1 MGKKGKV
8 VLMFDSKE
16 EYFQK
21 QRLNGIEEIFKQYKD
36 INVVY
41 AKTIDTSKEQVVVAT
56 QDILNR
62 EPDTNAFIA
71 INANVLGT
79 LIKEISK
86 RYQIEPY
93 YLYSFDD
100 GPESISL
107 LEAGTLDAMVEQ
119 SPEAMGEMSVQL
131 MMEWL
136 NGEKVPLDK
145 NGYLTDIKV
154 QKANNTYE

>member
-1 MGKKGKV
+1 M
-8 VLMFDSKE
+8 
-16 EYFQK
+16 
-21 QRLNGIEEIFKQYKD
+21 
-36 INVVY
+36 
-41 AKTIDTSKEQVVVAT
+41 
-56 QDILNR
+56 
-62 EPDTNAFIA
+62 
-71 INANVLGT
+71 LGT

>member
-1 MGKKGKV
+1 M
-8 VLMFDSKE
+8 
-16 EYFQK
+16 
-21 QRLNGIEEIFKQYKD
+21 KQYKD

-136 NGEKVPLDK
+136 NGKKVPLDK